1 MQIDIHEDGDAVA
14 AAGARFVVEAAGRAI
29 AARGVFTFAVSG
41 GRTPWQMMAAL
52 AHAGLD
58 WTKVHLFQVDERI
71 APAGDPDRNWTHLQE
86 SLLAHVTVPAAN
98 LHAMPVEAG
107 DTAAAAGAYAAE
119 LARVAGTPAVLDLIH
134 LGLGPDGHTASLV
147 PADGVLDVTDRD
159 VAITTT
165 AYQGRHRMTLT
176 YPVLDRA
183 RAILW
188 LIDGDAKASMLP
200 RVKAGDPAIPAGRV
214 RNPNATAIVDR
225 AAASQLPG

>member
-41 GRTPWQMMAAL
+41 GRTPWQMMATL
-52 AHAGLD
+52 ASAGLD
-58 WTKVHLFQVDERI
+58 WGKVHLFQVDERI
-71 APAGDPDRNWTHLQE
+71 APAGDPDRNLTHLQE
-86 SLLAHVTVPAAN
+86 SLLAHVVVPAGN
-98 LHAMPVEAG
+98 VHAMAVEA
-107 DTAAAAGAYAAE
+107 DDPEAAARAYAAD
-119 LARVAGTPAVLDLIH
+119 LARIAGTPAVLDLIH

-147 PADGVLDVTDRD
+147 PADGVLEVRDRD

-188 LIDGDAKASMLP
+188 LIDGEAKAPMLP
-200 RVKAGDPAIPAGRV
+200 RVKAGDPTIPAGRV
-214 RNPNATAIVDR
+214 RNPSSTAIVDR
-225 AAASQLPG
+225 GAAKLLPA